1 MSFASNMFN
10 NAFFLTF
17 VKKGFVVLNGIISLM
32 LVARYFGPAMRGE
45 YMFIVNVVIVGTTI
59 LNLGISLIYPHFRK
73 QDKRAK
79 NLFVSYSFLQF
90 FLYLII
96 SILIMIITKNVVLS
110 ITAMLISVNVLN
122 LQVTQINLVENLKQ
136 QAMIII
142 VSSLVNTALITLAF
156 FLTSENLYLIL
167 IIFGLKSYVSMVFS
181 LVSLWDKDFKF
192 TIVPVKYKKM
202 TALAFLPLLT
212 SFLIAINYQADII
225 ILKMMSVDF
234 YHIGLYSTGVALA
247 EYSWMIPDIFKE
259 VMFHHNARKDDV
271 KRMTF
276 SIRLGFTAVV
286 LVAIMVIMFGKP
298 ILGFLFGAD
307 FVAAYPIVVLMFLA
321 VPFMV
326 YTKIIGTLF
335 SANGGWRFYFTT
347 LLISVLLNIGL
358 NVALIPS
365 FHIYGSA
372 FASVISYAFCGMTM
386 LFWFK
391 RKYKVPFRDV
401 LFVKWEDVRKLMPF
415 LFRKKVSSVASL
427 IIIGD
432 GGHSK
437 MVQNIVRESGTYQL
451 TEVWDDKYREPVTRE
466 GTVYTSLDEKLQG
479 LTQMDA
485 DIAFFVAI
493 GDNDIRKKIARTLA
507 LAGKKFAVIVH
518 PTAFIEATVEIG
530 EGSLVMAG
538 SIVQAN
544 TVLGKHVIVN
554 SGATVEHD
562 ISVGNFVHFAPGS
575 VVTGGCTVE
584 DSVLIGAGSVVVPNI
599 SIGANVVVGAGSTLT
614 RNIEANTLEY
624 SRKKTE

>member
-1 MSFASNMFN
+1 MSFAARIFN

-17 VKKGFVVLNGIISLM
+17 VKKGFVVLNGIVSLM

-45 YMFIVNVVIVGTTI
+45 YMFIINVVIVGTTI

-96 SILIMIITKNVVLS
+96 SLLILITTKNIVLGIS
-110 ITAMLISVNVLN
+110 ALLISVNVLN

-136 QAMIII
+136 QSMIII
-142 VSSLVNTALITLAF
+142 ASSLINTILITLAF
-156 FLTSENLYLIL
+156 FLTSENLFLIL

-181 LVSLWDKDFKF
+181 LVSLCGSDFKF

-259 VMFHHNARKDDV
+259 VMFHHNARRDDV

-286 LVAIMVIMFGKP
+286 LVAVLVIALGKP
-298 ILGFLFGAD
+298 ILGLLFGAD
-307 FVAAYPIVVLMFLA
+307 FVAAYPIVVWMFLA

-335 SANGGWRFYFTT
+335 SANGGWRFYFIT

-372 FASVISYAFCGMTM
+372 FASVISYAFCGLTM
-386 LFWFK
+386 LVWFK

-401 LFVKWEDVRKLMPF
+401 LFVKWEDMQKVAPF
-415 LFRKKVSSVASL
+415 LSRKKASVESL

-451 TEVWDDKYREPVTRE
+451 TEVWDDKYREPVARD
-466 GTVYTSLDEKLQG
+466 GVVYTSLDGQLQG

-485 DIAFFVAI
+485 DATFFVAI

-507 LAGKKFAVIVH
+507 LAGKKFAVIIH
-518 PTAFIEATVEIG
+518 PTAFVEATVEIG

-538 SIVQAN
+538 SIIQAN

-575 VVTGGCTVE
+575 VVTGGCTVA
-584 DSVLIGAGSVVVPNI
+584 DNVLVGAGSVVVSNI

-614 RNIEANTLEY
+614 RNIESNTVEY

>member
-1 MSFASNMFN
+1 MSFATRIFN

-17 VKKGFVVLNGIISLM
+17 VKKGFVVLNGIVSLM

-45 YMFIVNVVIVGTTI
+45 YMFIINVVIVGTTI

-96 SILIMIITKNVVLS
+96 SLLILIITKNIVLGIS
-110 ITAMLISVNVLN
+110 ALLISVNVLN

-136 QAMIII
+136 QSMIII
-142 VSSLVNTALITLAF
+142 ASSLINTILITLAF
-156 FLTSENLYLIL
+156 FLTSENLFLIL

-181 LVSLWDKDFKF
+181 LVSLCGSDFKF

-202 TALAFLPLLT
+202 TVLAFLPLLT

-271 KRMTF
+271 QRMTF

-286 LVAIMVIMFGKP
+286 LVAVLVIALGKP
-298 ILGFLFGAD
+298 ILGLLFGAD
-307 FVAAYPIVVLMFLA
+307 FVAAYPIVVWMFLA

-335 SANGGWRFYFTT
+335 SANGGWRFYFIT

-372 FASVISYAFCGMTM
+372 FASVISYAFCGLTM
-386 LFWFK
+386 LIWFK

-401 LFVKWEDVRKLMPF
+401 LFVKWEDVQKVAPF
-415 LFRKKVSSVASL
+415 LSRKKASVESL

-451 TEVWDDKYREPVTRE
+451 TEVWDDKYREPVARD
-466 GTVYTSLDEKLQG
+466 GVVYTSLDGQLQG

-485 DIAFFVAI
+485 DTTFFVAI

-507 LAGKKFAVIVH
+507 LAGKKFAVIIH
-518 PTAFIEATVEIG
+518 PTAFVEATVEIG

-575 VVTGGCTVE
+575 VVTGGCTVA
-584 DSVLIGAGSVVVPNI
+584 DNVLVGAGSVVVPNI
-599 SIGANVVVGAGSTLT
+599 SIGANAVVGAGSTLT
-614 RNIEANTLEY
+614 RNIESNTVEY

>member
-1 MSFASNMFN
+1 MSFAARIFN

-17 VKKGFVVLNGIISLM
+17 VKKGFVVLNGIVSLM

-45 YMFIVNVVIVGTTI
+45 YMFIINVVIVGTTI

-96 SILIMIITKNVVLS
+96 SLLILIITKNIVLGIS
-110 ITAMLISVNVLN
+110 ALLISVNVLN

-136 QAMIII
+136 QSMIII
-142 VSSLVNTALITLAF
+142 ASSLINTILITLAF
-156 FLTSENLYLIL
+156 FLTSENLFLIL

-181 LVSLWDKDFKF
+181 LVSLCGSDFKF

-286 LVAIMVIMFGKP
+286 LVAVLVIALGKP
-298 ILGFLFGAD
+298 ILGLLFGAD
-307 FVAAYPIVVLMFLA
+307 FVAAYPIVVWMFLA

-335 SANGGWRFYFTT
+335 SANGGWRFYFIT

-372 FASVISYAFCGMTM
+372 FASVISYAFCGLTM
-386 LFWFK
+386 LIWFK

-401 LFVKWEDVRKLMPF
+401 LFVKWEDIQKVAPF
-415 LFRKKVSSVASL
+415 LSRKKASVESL

-451 TEVWDDKYREPVTRE
+451 TEVWDDKYREPVARD
-466 GTVYTSLDEKLQG
+466 GVVYTSLKGQLQG

-485 DIAFFVAI
+485 DATFFVAI

-507 LAGKKFAVIVH
+507 LAGEKFAVIIH
-518 PTAFIEATVEIG
+518 PTAFVEATVEIG

-562 ISVGNFVHFAPGS
+562 ILVGNFVHFAPGS
-575 VVTGGCTVE
+575 VVTGGCTVA
-584 DSVLIGAGSVVVPNI
+584 DNVLVGAGSVVVPNI

-614 RNIEANTLEY
+614 RNIESNTVEY

>member
-1 MSFASNMFN
+1 MSFAARIFN

-17 VKKGFVVLNGIISLM
+17 VKKGFVVLNGIVSLM

-45 YMFIVNVVIVGTTI
+45 YMFIINVVIVGTTI

-96 SILIMIITKNVVLS
+96 SLLILIITKNIVLGIS
-110 ITAMLISVNVLN
+110 ALLISVNVLN

-136 QAMIII
+136 QSMIII
-142 VSSLVNTALITLAF
+142 ASSLINTILITLAF
-156 FLTSENLYLIL
+156 FLTSENLFLIL

-181 LVSLWDKDFKF
+181 LVSLCGSDFKF

-286 LVAIMVIMFGKP
+286 LVAVLVIALGKP
-298 ILGFLFGAD
+298 ILGLLFGAD
-307 FVAAYPIVVLMFLA
+307 FVAAYPIVVWMFLA

-335 SANGGWRFYFTT
+335 SANGGWRFYFIT

-372 FASVISYAFCGMTM
+372 FASVISYAFCGLTM
-386 LFWFK
+386 LIWFK

-401 LFVKWEDVRKLMPF
+401 LFVKWEDIQKVAPF
-415 LFRKKVSSVASL
+415 LSRKKASVESL

-437 MVQNIVRESGTYQL
+437 MVQNIVREGGTYQL
-451 TEVWDDKYREPVTRE
+451 TEVWDDKYREPVARD
-466 GTVYTSLDEKLQG
+466 GVVYSSLDGQLQG

-485 DIAFFVAI
+485 DATFFVAI

-507 LAGKKFAVIVH
+507 LAGKKFAVIIH
-518 PTAFIEATVEIG
+518 PTAFVEATVEIG

-538 SIVQAN
+538 SIIQAN

-575 VVTGGCTVE
+575 VVTGGCTVA
-584 DSVLIGAGSVVVPNI
+584 DNVLVGAGSVVVPNI

-614 RNIEANTLEY
+614 RNIESNTVEY

>member
-1 MSFASNMFN
+1 MSFVARIFN

-17 VKKGFVVLNGIISLM
+17 VKKGFVVLNGIVSLM

-45 YMFIVNVVIVGTTI
+45 YMFIINVVIVGTTI

-96 SILIMIITKNVVLS
+96 SLLILIITKNIVLGIS
-110 ITAMLISVNVLN
+110 ALLISVNVLN

-136 QAMIII
+136 QSMIII
-142 VSSLVNTALITLAF
+142 ASSLINTILITLAF
-156 FLTSENLYLIL
+156 FLTSENLFLIL

-181 LVSLWDKDFKF
+181 LVSLCGSDFKF

-286 LVAIMVIMFGKP
+286 LVAVLVIALGKP
-298 ILGFLFGAD
+298 ILGLLFGAD
-307 FVAAYPIVVLMFLA
+307 FVAAYPIVVWMFLA

-335 SANGGWRFYFTT
+335 SANGGWRFYFIT

-358 NVALIPS
+358 NVALVPS

-372 FASVISYAFCGMTM
+372 FASVISYAFCGLTM
-386 LFWFK
+386 LIWFK

-401 LFVKWEDVRKLMPF
+401 LFVKWEDMQKVAPF
-415 LFRKKVSSVASL
+415 LSRKKASVESL

-451 TEVWDDKYREPVTRE
+451 TEVWDDKYREPVARD
-466 GTVYTSLDEKLQG
+466 GVVYTSLDGQLQG

-485 DIAFFVAI
+485 DTTFFVAI

-507 LAGKKFAVIVH
+507 LAGKKFAVIIH
-518 PTAFIEATVEIG
+518 PTAFVEATVEIG

-575 VVTGGCTVE
+575 VVTGGCTVA
-584 DSVLIGAGSVVVPNI
+584 DNVLVGAGSVVVPNI

-614 RNIEANTLEY
+614 RNIESNTVEY

>member
-1 MSFASNMFN
+1 MSFAARIFN

-17 VKKGFVVLNGIISLM
+17 VKKGFVVLNGIVSLM

-45 YMFIVNVVIVGTTI
+45 YMFIINVVIVGTTI

-96 SILIMIITKNVVLS
+96 SLLILIITKNIVLGIS
-110 ITAMLISVNVLN
+110 ALLISVNVLN

-136 QAMIII
+136 QSMIII
-142 VSSLVNTALITLAF
+142 ASSLINTILITLAF
-156 FLTSENLYLIL
+156 FLTSENLFLIL

-181 LVSLWDKDFKF
+181 LVSLCGSDFKF

-286 LVAIMVIMFGKP
+286 LVAVLVIALGKP
-298 ILGFLFGAD
+298 ILGLLFGAD
-307 FVAAYPIVVLMFLA
+307 FVAAYQIVVWMFLA

-335 SANGGWRFYFTT
+335 SANGGWRFYFIT

-372 FASVISYAFCGMTM
+372 FASVISYAFCGLTM
-386 LFWFK
+386 LIWFK

-401 LFVKWEDVRKLMPF
+401 LFVKWEDMQKVAPF
-415 LFRKKVSSVASL
+415 LSRKKASVESL

-437 MVQNIVRESGTYQL
+437 IVQNIVRESGTYQL
-451 TEVWDDKYREPVTRE
+451 TEVWDDKYREPVARD
-466 GTVYTSLDEKLQG
+466 GVVYTSLDGQLQG

-485 DIAFFVAI
+485 DATFFVAI

-507 LAGKKFAVIVH
+507 LAGKKFAVIIH
-518 PTAFIEATVEIG
+518 PTAFVEATVEIG

-575 VVTGGCTVE
+575 VVTGGCTVA
-584 DSVLIGAGSVVVPNI
+584 DNVLVGAGSVVVPNI

-614 RNIEANTLEY
+614 RNIESNTVEY

>member
-1 MSFASNMFN
+1 MSFAARIFN

-17 VKKGFVVLNGIISLM
+17 VKKGFVVLNGIVSLM

-45 YMFIVNVVIVGTTI
+45 YMFIINVVIVGTTI

-96 SILIMIITKNVVLS
+96 SLLILIITKNIVLGIS
-110 ITAMLISVNVLN
+110 ALLISVNVLN

-136 QAMIII
+136 QSMIII
-142 VSSLVNTALITLAF
+142 ASSLINTILITLAF
-156 FLTSENLYLIL
+156 FLTSENLFLIL

-181 LVSLWDKDFKF
+181 LVSLCGGDFKF

-286 LVAIMVIMFGKP
+286 LVAVLVIALGKP
-298 ILGFLFGAD
+298 ILGLLFGAD

-335 SANGGWRFYFTT
+335 SANGGWRFYFIT

-372 FASVISYAFCGMTM
+372 FASVISYAFCGLTM
-386 LFWFK
+386 LIWFK

-401 LFVKWEDVRKLMPF
+401 LFVKWEDIQKVAPF
-415 LFRKKVSSVASL
+415 LSRKKASVESL

-451 TEVWDDKYREPVTRE
+451 TEVWDDKYREPVARD
-466 GTVYTSLDEKLQG
+466 GVVYTSLDGQLQG
-479 LTQMDA
+479 LTQMNADA
-485 DIAFFVAI
+485 TFFVAI

-507 LAGKKFAVIVH
+507 LAGKKFAVIIH
-518 PTAFIEATVEIG
+518 PTAFVEATVEIG

-538 SIVQAN
+538 SIIQAN

-575 VVTGGCTVE
+575 VVTGGCTVA
-584 DSVLIGAGSVVVPNI
+584 DNVLVGAGSVVVPNI

-614 RNIEANTLEY
+614 RNIESNTVEY

>member
-1 MSFASNMFN
+1 MSFATRIFN

-17 VKKGFVVLNGIISLM
+17 VKKGFVVLNGIVSLM

-45 YMFIVNVVIVGTTI
+45 YMFIINVVIVGTTI

-96 SILIMIITKNVVLS
+96 SLLILIITKNIVLGIS
-110 ITAMLISVNVLN
+110 ALLISVNVLN

-136 QAMIII
+136 QSMIII
-142 VSSLVNTALITLAF
+142 ASSLINTILITLAF
-156 FLTSENLYLIL
+156 FLTSENLLLIL

-181 LVSLWDKDFKF
+181 LVSLCGSDFKF

-286 LVAIMVIMFGKP
+286 LVAVLVIALGKP
-298 ILGFLFGAD
+298 ILGLLFGAD
-307 FVAAYPIVVLMFLA
+307 FVAAYPIVVWMFLA

-335 SANGGWRFYFTT
+335 SANGGWRFYFIT

-358 NVALIPS
+358 NVALIPW

-372 FASVISYAFCGMTM
+372 FASVISYAFCGLTM
-386 LFWFK
+386 LIWFK

-401 LFVKWEDVRKLMPF
+401 LFVKWEDVRKVAPF
-415 LFRKKVSSVASL
+415 LSRKKASVKSL

-451 TEVWDDKYREPVTRE
+451 TEVWDDKYREPVARD
-466 GTVYTSLDEKLQG
+466 GVVYTSLDGQLQG

-485 DIAFFVAI
+485 DATFFVAI

-507 LAGKKFAVIVH
+507 LAGKKFAVIIH
-518 PTAFIEATVEIG
+518 PTAFVEATVEIG

-575 VVTGGCTVE
+575 VVTGGCTIA
-584 DSVLIGAGSVVVPNI
+584 DNVLVGAGSVVVPNI
-599 SIGANVVVGAGSTLT
+599 SIGANAVVGAGSTLT
-614 RNIEANTLEY
+614 RNIESNTVEY

>member
-1 MSFASNMFN
+1 MSFAARIFN

-17 VKKGFVVLNGIISLM
+17 VKKGFVVLNGIVSLM

-45 YMFIVNVVIVGTTI
+45 YMFIINVVIVGTTI

-96 SILIMIITKNVVLS
+96 SLLILIITKNIILGIS
-110 ITAMLISVNVLN
+110 ALLISVNVLN

-136 QAMIII
+136 QSMIII
-142 VSSLVNTALITLAF
+142 ASSLINTTLITLAF
-156 FLTSENLYLIL
+156 FLTSENLFLIL

-181 LVSLWDKDFKF
+181 LVSLCGSDFKF

-259 VMFHHNARKDDV
+259 VMFHHNARRDDV

-286 LVAIMVIMFGKP
+286 LVAVLVIALGKP
-298 ILGFLFGAD
+298 ILGILFGAD
-307 FVAAYPIVVLMFLA
+307 FVAAYPIVVWMFLA

-335 SANGGWRFYFTT
+335 SANGGWRFYFIT

-372 FASVISYAFCGMTM
+372 FASVISYAFCGLTM
-386 LFWFK
+386 LIWFK

-401 LFVKWEDVRKLMPF
+401 LFVKWEDVRKVAPF
-415 LFRKKVSSVASL
+415 LSRKKASMESL

-451 TEVWDDKYREPVTRE
+451 TEVWDDKYREPVARD
-466 GTVYTSLDEKLQG
+466 GVVYTSLDGQLQG

-485 DIAFFVAI
+485 DATFFVAI

-507 LAGKKFAVIVH
+507 LAGKKFAVIIH
-518 PTAFIEATVEIG
+518 PTAFVEATVEIG

-538 SIVQAN
+538 SIIQAN

-575 VVTGGCTVE
+575 VVTGGCTVA
-584 DSVLIGAGSVVVPNI
+584 DNVLVGAGSVVVPNI

-614 RNIEANTLEY
+614 RNIESNTVEY

>member
-1 MSFASNMFN
+1 MSFAARIFN

-17 VKKGFVVLNGIISLM
+17 VKKGFVVLNGIVSLM

-45 YMFIVNVVIVGTTI
+45 YMFIINVVIVGTTI

-96 SILIMIITKNVVLS
+96 SLLILIITKNIVLGIS
-110 ITAMLISVNVLN
+110 ALLISVNVLN

-136 QAMIII
+136 QSMIII
-142 VSSLVNTALITLAF
+142 ASSLINTILITLAF
-156 FLTSENLYLIL
+156 FLTSENLFLIL
-167 IIFGLKSYVSMVFS
+167 IIFGLKSYVSMFFS
-181 LVSLWDKDFKF
+181 LVSLCGSDFKF

-259 VMFHHNARKDDV
+259 VMFHHNARRDDV

-286 LVAIMVIMFGKP
+286 LVAVLVIALGKP
-298 ILGFLFGAD
+298 ILGLLFGAD
-307 FVAAYPIVVLMFLA
+307 FVAAYPIVVWMFLA

-335 SANGGWRFYFTT
+335 SANGGWRFYFIT

-372 FASVISYAFCGMTM
+372 FASVISYAFCGLTM
-386 LFWFK
+386 LIWFK

-401 LFVKWEDVRKLMPF
+401 LFVKWEDMQKVAPF
-415 LFRKKVSSVASL
+415 LSRKKASVESL

-451 TEVWDDKYREPVTRE
+451 TEVWDDKYREPVARD
-466 GTVYTSLDEKLQG
+466 GVVYTSLDGQLQG
-479 LTQMDA
+479 LTQMNTDA
-485 DIAFFVAI
+485 TFFVAI

-507 LAGKKFAVIVH
+507 LAGKKFAVIIH
-518 PTAFIEATVEIG
+518 PTAFVEATVEIG

-575 VVTGGCTVE
+575 VVTGGCTIA
-584 DSVLIGAGSVVVPNI
+584 DNVLVGAGSVVVPNI

-614 RNIEANTLEY
+614 RNIESNTVEY

>member
-1 MSFASNMFN
+1 MSFAARIFN

-17 VKKGFVVLNGIISLM
+17 VKKGFVVLNGIVSLM

-45 YMFIVNVVIVGTTI
+45 YMFIINVVIVGTTI

-96 SILIMIITKNVVLS
+96 SLLILIITKNIVLGIS
-110 ITAMLISVNVLN
+110 ALLISVNVLN

-136 QAMIII
+136 QSMIII
-142 VSSLVNTALITLAF
+142 ASSLINTTLITLAF
-156 FLTSENLYLIL
+156 FLTSENLFLIL

-181 LVSLWDKDFKF
+181 LVSLCGSDFKF

-286 LVAIMVIMFGKP
+286 LVAVLVIALGKP
-298 ILGFLFGAD
+298 ILGLLFGAD
-307 FVAAYPIVVLMFLA
+307 FVAAYPIVVWMFLA

-335 SANGGWRFYFTT
+335 SANGGWRFYFIT

-372 FASVISYAFCGMTM
+372 FASVISYAFCGLTM
-386 LFWFK
+386 LVWFK

-401 LFVKWEDVRKLMPF
+401 LFVKWEDMQKVAPF
-415 LFRKKVSSVASL
+415 LSRKKASVESL

-451 TEVWDDKYREPVTRE
+451 TEVWDDKYREPVARD
-466 GTVYTSLDEKLQG
+466 GVVYSSLDGQLQG

-485 DIAFFVAI
+485 DATFFVAI
-493 GDNDIRKKIARTLA
+493 GDNDIRKKIAITLA
-507 LAGKKFAVIVH
+507 LAGKKFAVIIH
-518 PTAFIEATVEIG
+518 PTAFVEATVEIG

-562 ISVGNFVHFAPGS
+562 ILVGNFVHFAPGS
-575 VVTGGCTVE
+575 VVTGGCTVA
-584 DSVLIGAGSVVVPNI
+584 DNVLVGAGSVVVPNI
-599 SIGANVVVGAGSTLT
+599 RIGANVVVGAGSTLT
-614 RNIEANTLEY
+614 RNIESNTVEY

>member
-1 MSFASNMFN
+1 MSFAARIFN

-17 VKKGFVVLNGIISLM
+17 VKKGFVVLNGIVSLM

-45 YMFIVNVVIVGTTI
+45 YMFIINVVIVGTTI

-96 SILIMIITKNVVLS
+96 SLLILIITKNIVLGIS
-110 ITAMLISVNVLN
+110 ALLISVNVLN

-136 QAMIII
+136 QSMIII
-142 VSSLVNTALITLAF
+142 ASSLINTILITLAF
-156 FLTSENLYLIL
+156 FLTSENLFLIL
-167 IIFGLKSYVSMVFS
+167 IIFGLKSYVSMFFS
-181 LVSLWDKDFKF
+181 LVSLCGSDFKF

-259 VMFHHNARKDDV
+259 VMFHHNARRDDV

-286 LVAIMVIMFGKP
+286 LVAVLVTALGKP
-298 ILGFLFGAD
+298 ILGLLFGAD
-307 FVAAYPIVVLMFLA
+307 FVAAYPIVVWMFLA

-335 SANGGWRFYFTT
+335 SANGGWRFYFIT

-372 FASVISYAFCGMTM
+372 FASVISYAFCGLTM
-386 LFWFK
+386 LVWFK

-401 LFVKWEDVRKLMPF
+401 LFVKWEDMQKVAPF
-415 LFRKKVSSVASL
+415 LSRKKASVESL

-437 MVQNIVRESGTYQL
+437 MVQNIVREGGKYQL
-451 TEVWDDKYREPVTRE
+451 TEVWDDKYREPVARD
-466 GTVYTSLDEKLQG
+466 GVVYTSLDGQLQG

-485 DIAFFVAI
+485 DATFFVAI
-493 GDNDIRKKIARTLA
+493 GDNDIRKKIARTLV
-507 LAGKKFAVIVH
+507 LAGKKFAVIIH
-518 PTAFIEATVEIG
+518 PTAFVEATVEIG

-538 SIVQAN
+538 SIIQAN

-575 VVTGGCTVE
+575 VVTGGCTVA
-584 DSVLIGAGSVVVPNI
+584 DNVLVGAGSVVVPNI

-614 RNIEANTLEY
+614 RNIESNTVVY

>member
-1 MSFASNMFN
+1 MSFATQMFN

-96 SILIMIITKNVVLS
+96 SLLIMVITKNVILGIS
-110 ITAMLISVNVLN
+110 ALLISVNVLN

-136 QAMIII
+136 QSMIII
-142 VSSLVNTALITLAF
+142 ISSLINTSLITLAF

-167 IIFGLKSYVSMVFS
+167 IIFGLKSYVSMFFS

-202 TALAFLPLLT
+202 TMLAFLPLLT

-225 ILKMMSVDF
+225 ILKVMSVDF

-286 LVAIMVIMFGKP
+286 LVAVLVIAFGKP
-298 ILGFLFGAD
+298 ILGLLFGPD
-307 FVAAYPIVVLMFLA
+307 FVAAYPIVVFMFLA

-335 SANGGWRFYFTT
+335 SANGGWRFYFIT

-358 NVALIPS
+358 NVALIPF

-386 LFWFK
+386 VLWFK
-391 RKYKVPFRDV
+391 RKYRVPFRDV
-401 LFVKWEDVRKLMPF
+401 LFVRWADLQKVAPF
-415 LFRKKVSSVASL
+415 LFRKKSSVESL
-427 IIIGD
+427 VIIGD

-437 MVQNIVRESGTYQL
+437 IVQNIVRESGTYQL
-451 TEVWDDKYREPVTRE
+451 TEVWDDKYHEPMMRE
-466 GTVYTSLDEKLQG
+466 GIVYTSLDESLHG
-479 LTQMDA
+479 LTQMNNDVV
-485 DIAFFVAI
+485 FFVAI
-493 GDNDIRKKIARTLA
+493 GDNEIRKKIARTLA
-507 LAGKKFAVIVH
+507 LAGKRFAVIIH
-518 PTAFIEATVEIG
+518 PTAFVEATVRID

-538 SIVQAN
+538 AIVQAH
-544 TVLGKHVIVN
+544 TTLGKHVIVN

-575 VVTGGCTVE
+575 VVTGGCTVA
-584 DSVLIGAGSVVVPNI
+584 DSVLIGAGSVVVPNL
-599 SIGANVVVGAGSTLT
+599 SIGENVVVGAGSTLT
-614 RNIEANTLEY
+614 RNIESTLEY

>member
-1 MSFASNMFN
+1 MSFATRIFN

-17 VKKGFVVLNGIISLM
+17 VKKGFVVLNGIVSLM

-45 YMFIVNVVIVGTTI
+45 YMFIINVVIVGTTI

-96 SILIMIITKNVVLS
+96 SLLILIITKNIVLGIS
-110 ITAMLISVNVLN
+110 ALLISVNVLN

-136 QAMIII
+136 QSMIII
-142 VSSLVNTALITLAF
+142 ASSLINTTLITLAF
-156 FLTSENLYLIL
+156 FLTSENLFLIL

-181 LVSLWDKDFKF
+181 LVSLCGSDFKF

-259 VMFHHNARKDDV
+259 VMFHHNARRDDV

-286 LVAIMVIMFGKP
+286 LVAVLVIALGKP
-298 ILGFLFGAD
+298 ILGLLFGAD
-307 FVAAYPIVVLMFLA
+307 FVAAYPIVVWMFLA

-335 SANGGWRFYFTT
+335 SANGGWRFYFIT

-372 FASVISYAFCGMTM
+372 FASVISYAFCGLTM
-386 LFWFK
+386 LVWFK

-401 LFVKWEDVRKLMPF
+401 LFVKWEDMQKVAPF
-415 LFRKKVSSVASL
+415 LSRKKASVESL

-451 TEVWDDKYREPVTRE
+451 TEVWDDKYREPVARD
-466 GTVYTSLDEKLQG
+466 GVVYTSLDGQLQG

-485 DIAFFVAI
+485 DTTFFVAI

-507 LAGKKFAVIVH
+507 LAGKKFAVIIH
-518 PTAFIEATVEIG
+518 PTAFVEATVEIG

-575 VVTGGCTVE
+575 VVTGGCTVA
-584 DSVLIGAGSVVVPNI
+584 DNVLVGAGSVVVPNI

-614 RNIEANTLEY
+614 RNIESNTVEY

>member
-1 MSFASNMFN
+1 MSFAARIFN

-17 VKKGFVVLNGIISLM
+17 VKKGFVVLNGIVSLM

-45 YMFIVNVVIVGTTI
+45 YMFIINVVIVGTTI

-96 SILIMIITKNVVLS
+96 SLLILIITKNIILGIS
-110 ITAMLISVNVLN
+110 ALLISVNVLN

-136 QAMIII
+136 QSMIII
-142 VSSLVNTALITLAF
+142 ASSLINTILITLAF
-156 FLTSENLYLIL
+156 FLTSENLFLIL

-181 LVSLWDKDFKF
+181 LVSLCGSDFKF

-286 LVAIMVIMFGKP
+286 LVAVLVIALGKP
-298 ILGFLFGAD
+298 ILGLLFGAD
-307 FVAAYPIVVLMFLA
+307 FVAAYPIVVWMFLA

-335 SANGGWRFYFTT
+335 SANGGWRFYFIT
-347 LLISVLLNIGL
+347 LLISVMLNIGL

-372 FASVISYAFCGMTM
+372 FASVISYAFCGLTM
-386 LFWFK
+386 LIWFK

-401 LFVKWEDVRKLMPF
+401 LFVKWEDMQKVAPF
-415 LFRKKVSSVASL
+415 LSRKKASVESL

-451 TEVWDDKYREPVTRE
+451 TEVWDDKYREPVARD
-466 GTVYTSLDEKLQG
+466 GVVYTSLDGQLQG

-485 DIAFFVAI
+485 DATFFVAI

-507 LAGKKFAVIVH
+507 LAGKKFAVIIH
-518 PTAFIEATVEIG
+518 PTAFVEATVEIG

-575 VVTGGCTVE
+575 VVTGGCTVA
-584 DSVLIGAGSVVVPNI
+584 DNVLVGAGSVVVPNI

-614 RNIEANTLEY
+614 RNIESNTVEY

>member
-1 MSFASNMFN
+1 MSFAARIFN

-17 VKKGFVVLNGIISLM
+17 VKKGFVVLNGIVSLM

-45 YMFIVNVVIVGTTI
+45 YMFIINVVIVGTTI

-96 SILIMIITKNVVLS
+96 SLLILIITKNIVLGIS
-110 ITAMLISVNVLN
+110 ALLISVNVLN

-136 QAMIII
+136 QSMIII
-142 VSSLVNTALITLAF
+142 ASSLINTILITLAF
-156 FLTSENLYLIL
+156 FLTSENLFLIL

-181 LVSLWDKDFKF
+181 LVSLCGSDFKF

-286 LVAIMVIMFGKP
+286 LVAVLVIALGKP
-298 ILGFLFGAD
+298 ILGLLFGAD
-307 FVAAYPIVVLMFLA
+307 FVAAYPIVVWMFLA

-335 SANGGWRFYFTT
+335 SANGGWRFYFIT

-372 FASVISYAFCGMTM
+372 FASVISYAFCGLTM
-386 LFWFK
+386 LVWFK

-401 LFVKWEDVRKLMPF
+401 LFVKWEDMQKVAPF
-415 LFRKKVSSVASL
+415 LSRKKASVESL

-451 TEVWDDKYREPVTRE
+451 TEVWDDKYREPVARD
-466 GTVYTSLDEKLQG
+466 GVVYSSLDGQLQG

-485 DIAFFVAI
+485 DATFFVAI

-507 LAGKKFAVIVH
+507 LAGKKFAVIIH
-518 PTAFIEATVEIG
+518 PTAFVEATVEIG

-575 VVTGGCTVE
+575 VVTGGCTVA
-584 DSVLIGAGSVVVPNI
+584 DNVLVGAGSVVVPNI

-614 RNIEANTLEY
+614 RNIESNTVEY

>member
-1 MSFASNMFN
+1 MSFAARIFN

-17 VKKGFVVLNGIISLM
+17 VKKGFVVLNGIVSLM

-45 YMFIVNVVIVGTTI
+45 YMFIINVVIVGTTI

-96 SILIMIITKNVVLS
+96 SLLILIITKNIVLGIS
-110 ITAMLISVNVLN
+110 ALLISVNVLN

-136 QAMIII
+136 QSMIII
-142 VSSLVNTALITLAF
+142 ASSLINTILITLAF
-156 FLTSENLYLIL
+156 FLTSENLFLIL

-181 LVSLWDKDFKF
+181 LVSLCGSDFKF

-286 LVAIMVIMFGKP
+286 LVAVLVIALGKP
-298 ILGFLFGAD
+298 ILGLLFGAD
-307 FVAAYPIVVLMFLA
+307 FVAAYPIVVWMFLA

-335 SANGGWRFYFTT
+335 SANGGWRFYFIT

-372 FASVISYAFCGMTM
+372 FASVISYAFCGLTM
-386 LFWFK
+386 LIWFK

-401 LFVKWEDVRKLMPF
+401 LFVKWEDVQKVAPF
-415 LFRKKVSSVASL
+415 LSRKKASVESL

-451 TEVWDDKYREPVTRE
+451 TEVWDDKYREPVARD
-466 GTVYTSLDEKLQG
+466 GVVYTSLDGQLQG

-485 DIAFFVAI
+485 DATFFVAI

-507 LAGKKFAVIVH
+507 LAGKKFAVIIH
-518 PTAFIEATVEIG
+518 PTAFVEATVEIG

-575 VVTGGCTVE
+575 VVTGGCTVA
-584 DSVLIGAGSVVVPNI
+584 DNVLVGAGSVVVSNI

-614 RNIEANTLEY
+614 RNIESNTVEY

>member
-1 MSFASNMFN
+1 MSFVARIFN

-17 VKKGFVVLNGIISLM
+17 VKKGFVVLNGIVSLM

-45 YMFIVNVVIVGTTI
+45 YMFIINVVIVGTTI

-73 QDKRAK
+73 QNKRAK

-90 FLYLII
+90 FLYFII
-96 SILIMIITKNVVLS
+96 SLLILIITKNIVLGIS
-110 ITAMLISVNVLN
+110 ALLISVNVLN

-136 QAMIII
+136 QSMIII
-142 VSSLVNTALITLAF
+142 ASSLINTILITLAF
-156 FLTSENLYLIL
+156 FLTSENLFLIL

-181 LVSLWDKDFKF
+181 LVSLCGSDFKF

-286 LVAIMVIMFGKP
+286 LMAVLVIALGKP
-298 ILGFLFGAD
+298 ILGLLFGAD
-307 FVAAYPIVVLMFLA
+307 FVAAYPIVVWMFLA

-335 SANGGWRFYFTT
+335 SANGGWRFYFIT

-372 FASVISYAFCGMTM
+372 FASVISYAFCGLTM
-386 LFWFK
+386 LIWFK

-401 LFVKWEDVRKLMPF
+401 LFVKWEDVQKVAPF
-415 LFRKKVSSVASL
+415 LSRKKASMESL

-437 MVQNIVRESGTYQL
+437 IVQNIVRESGTYQL
-451 TEVWDDKYREPVTRE
+451 TEVWDDKYREPVARD
-466 GTVYTSLDEKLQG
+466 GVVYTSLDGQLQG

-485 DIAFFVAI
+485 DATFFVAI

-507 LAGKKFAVIVH
+507 LAGKKFAVIIH
-518 PTAFIEATVEIG
+518 PTAFVEATVEIG

-575 VVTGGCTVE
+575 VVTGGCTIA
-584 DSVLIGAGSVVVPNI
+584 DNVLVGAGSVVVPNI
-599 SIGANVVVGAGSTLT
+599 SIGANAVVGAGSTLT
-614 RNIEANTLEY
+614 RNIESNTVEY

>member
-1 MSFASNMFN
+1 MSFAARIFN

-17 VKKGFVVLNGIISLM
+17 VKKGFVVLNGIVSLM

-45 YMFIVNVVIVGTTI
+45 YIFIINVVIVGTTI

-96 SILIMIITKNVVLS
+96 SLLILIITKNIVLGIS
-110 ITAMLISVNVLN
+110 ALLISVNVLN

-136 QAMIII
+136 QSMIII
-142 VSSLVNTALITLAF
+142 ASSLINTILITLAF
-156 FLTSENLYLIL
+156 FLTSENLFLIL

-181 LVSLWDKDFKF
+181 LVSLCGSDFKF

-286 LVAIMVIMFGKP
+286 LVAVLVIALGKP
-298 ILGFLFGAD
+298 ILGLLFGAD
-307 FVAAYPIVVLMFLA
+307 FVAAYPIVVWMFLA

-335 SANGGWRFYFTT
+335 SANGGWRFYFIT

-372 FASVISYAFCGMTM
+372 FASVISYAFCGLTM
-386 LFWFK
+386 LVWFK

-401 LFVKWEDVRKLMPF
+401 LFVKWEDMQKVAPF
-415 LFRKKVSSVASL
+415 LSRKKASVESL

-451 TEVWDDKYREPVTRE
+451 TEVWDDKYSEPVARD
-466 GTVYTSLDEKLQG
+466 GVVYSSLDGQLQG

-485 DIAFFVAI
+485 DATFFVAI

-507 LAGKKFAVIVH
+507 LAGKKFAVIIH
-518 PTAFIEATVEIG
+518 PTAFVEATVEIG

-538 SIVQAN
+538 SIIQAN

-575 VVTGGCTVE
+575 VVTGGCTVA
-584 DSVLIGAGSVVVPNI
+584 DNVLVGAGSVVVPNI

-614 RNIEANTLEY
+614 RNIESNTVEY

>member
-1 MSFASNMFN
+1 MSFAARIFN

-17 VKKGFVVLNGIISLM
+17 VKKGFVVLNGIVSLM

-45 YMFIVNVVIVGTTI
+45 YMFIINVVIVGTTI

-96 SILIMIITKNVVLS
+96 SLLILIITKNIVLGIS
-110 ITAMLISVNVLN
+110 ALLISVNVLN

-136 QAMIII
+136 QSMIII
-142 VSSLVNTALITLAF
+142 ASSLINTILITLAF
-156 FLTSENLYLIL
+156 FLTSENLFLIL

-181 LVSLWDKDFKF
+181 LVSLCGSDFKF

-286 LVAIMVIMFGKP
+286 LVAVLVIALGKP
-298 ILGFLFGAD
+298 ILGLLFGAD
-307 FVAAYPIVVLMFLA
+307 FVAAYQIVVWMFLA

-335 SANGGWRFYFTT
+335 SANGGWRFYFIT

-372 FASVISYAFCGMTM
+372 FASVISYAFCGLTM
-386 LFWFK
+386 LIWFK

-401 LFVKWEDVRKLMPF
+401 LFVKWEDVRKVAPF
-415 LFRKKVSSVASL
+415 LSRKKASMESL

-451 TEVWDDKYREPVTRE
+451 TEVWDDKYREPVARD
-466 GTVYTSLDEKLQG
+466 GVVYTSLDGQLQG

-485 DIAFFVAI
+485 DATFFVAI

-507 LAGKKFAVIVH
+507 LAGKKFAVIIH
-518 PTAFIEATVEIG
+518 PTAFVEATVEIG

-538 SIVQAN
+538 SIIQAN

-575 VVTGGCTVE
+575 VVTGGCTVA
-584 DSVLIGAGSVVVPNI
+584 DNVLVGAGSVVVPNI

-614 RNIEANTLEY
+614 RNIESNTVEY

>member
-1 MSFASNMFN
+1 MSFAARIFN

-17 VKKGFVVLNGIISLM
+17 VKKGFVVLNGIVSLM

-45 YMFIVNVVIVGTTI
+45 YMFIINVVIVGTTI

-96 SILIMIITKNVVLS
+96 SLLILIITKNIILGIS
-110 ITAMLISVNVLN
+110 ALLISVNVLN

-136 QAMIII
+136 QSMIII
-142 VSSLVNTALITLAF
+142 ASSLINTTLITLAF
-156 FLTSENLYLIL
+156 FLTSENLFLIL

-181 LVSLWDKDFKF
+181 LVSLCGSDFKF

-286 LVAIMVIMFGKP
+286 LVAVLVIALGKP
-298 ILGFLFGAD
+298 ILGLLFGAD
-307 FVAAYPIVVLMFLA
+307 FVAAYQIVVWMFLA

-335 SANGGWRFYFTT
+335 SANGGWRFYFIT

-372 FASVISYAFCGMTM
+372 FASVISYAFCGLTM
-386 LFWFK
+386 LIWFK

-401 LFVKWEDVRKLMPF
+401 LFVKWEDVRKVAPF
-415 LFRKKVSSVASL
+415 LSRKKASMESL

-451 TEVWDDKYREPVTRE
+451 TEVWDDKYREPVARD
-466 GTVYTSLDEKLQG
+466 GVVYTSLDGQLQG

-485 DIAFFVAI
+485 DATFFVAI

-507 LAGKKFAVIVH
+507 LAGKKFAVIIH
-518 PTAFIEATVEIG
+518 PTAFVEATVEIG

-538 SIVQAN
+538 SIIQAN

-575 VVTGGCTVE
+575 VVTGGCTVA
-584 DSVLIGAGSVVVPNI
+584 DNVLVGAGSVVVPNI

-614 RNIEANTLEY
+614 RNIESNTVEY

>member
-1 MSFASNMFN
+1 MSFAARIFN

-17 VKKGFVVLNGIISLM
+17 VKKGFVVLNGIVSLM

-45 YMFIVNVVIVGTTI
+45 YMFIINVVIVGTTI

-96 SILIMIITKNVVLS
+96 SLLILIITKNIVLGIS
-110 ITAMLISVNVLN
+110 ALLISVNVLN

-136 QAMIII
+136 QSMIII
-142 VSSLVNTALITLAF
+142 ASSLINTILITLAF
-156 FLTSENLYLIL
+156 FLTSENLFLIL

-181 LVSLWDKDFKF
+181 LVSLCGSDFKF

-286 LVAIMVIMFGKP
+286 LVAVLVIALGKP
-298 ILGFLFGAD
+298 ILGLLFGAD
-307 FVAAYPIVVLMFLA
+307 FVAAYPIVVWMFLA

-335 SANGGWRFYFTT
+335 SANGGWRFYFIT

-372 FASVISYAFCGMTM
+372 FASVISYAFCGLTM
-386 LFWFK
+386 LIWFK

-401 LFVKWEDVRKLMPF
+401 LFVKWEDVQKVAPF
-415 LFRKKVSSVASL
+415 LSRKKASMESL

-437 MVQNIVRESGTYQL
+437 IVQNIVRESGTYQL
-451 TEVWDDKYREPVTRE
+451 TEVWDDKYREPVARD
-466 GTVYTSLDEKLQG
+466 GVVYTSLDGQLQG

-485 DIAFFVAI
+485 DATFFVAI

-507 LAGKKFAVIVH
+507 LAGKKFAVIIH
-518 PTAFIEATVEIG
+518 PTAFVEATVEIG

-538 SIVQAN
+538 SIIQAN

-575 VVTGGCTVE
+575 VVTGGCTVA
-584 DSVLIGAGSVVVPNI
+584 DNVLVGAGSVVVPNI
-599 SIGANVVVGAGSTLT
+599 SIGANAVVGAGSTLT
-614 RNIEANTLEY
+614 RNIESNTVEY

>member
-1 MSFASNMFN
+1 MSFAARIFN

-17 VKKGFVVLNGIISLM
+17 VKKGFVVLNGIVSLM

-45 YMFIVNVVIVGTTI
+45 YMFIINVVIVGTTI

-96 SILIMIITKNVVLS
+96 SLLILIITKNIVLGIS
-110 ITAMLISVNVLN
+110 ALLISVNVLN

-136 QAMIII
+136 QSMIII
-142 VSSLVNTALITLAF
+142 ASSLINTILITLAF
-156 FLTSENLYLIL
+156 FLTSENLFLIL

-181 LVSLWDKDFKF
+181 LVSLCGSDFKF

-286 LVAIMVIMFGKP
+286 LMAVLVIALGKP
-298 ILGFLFGAD
+298 ILGLLFGAD
-307 FVAAYPIVVLMFLA
+307 FVAAYPIVVWMFLA

-335 SANGGWRFYFTT
+335 SANGGWRFYFIT

-372 FASVISYAFCGMTM
+372 FASVISYAFCGLTM
-386 LFWFK
+386 LIWFK

-401 LFVKWEDVRKLMPF
+401 LFVKWEDVQKVAPF
-415 LFRKKVSSVASL
+415 LSRKKASVESL

-451 TEVWDDKYREPVTRE
+451 TEVWDDKYREPVARD
-466 GTVYTSLDEKLQG
+466 GVVYTSLDGQLQG

-485 DIAFFVAI
+485 DATFFVAI

-507 LAGKKFAVIVH
+507 LAGKKFAVIIH
-518 PTAFIEATVEIG
+518 PTAFVEATVEIG

-575 VVTGGCTVE
+575 VVTGGCTIA
-584 DSVLIGAGSVVVPNI
+584 DNVLVGAGSVVVPNI
-599 SIGANVVVGAGSTLT
+599 SIGANAVVGAGSTLT
-614 RNIEANTLEY
+614 RNIESNTVEY

>member
-1 MSFASNMFN
+1 MSFAVRIFN

-17 VKKGFVVLNGIISLM
+17 VKKGFVVLNGIVSLM

-45 YMFIVNVVIVGTTI
+45 YMFIINVVIVGTTI

-96 SILIMIITKNVVLS
+96 SLLILIITKNIVLGIS
-110 ITAMLISVNVLN
+110 ALLISVNVLN

-136 QAMIII
+136 QSMIII
-142 VSSLVNTALITLAF
+142 ASSLINTILITLAF
-156 FLTSENLYLIL
+156 FLTSENLFLIL

-181 LVSLWDKDFKF
+181 LVSLCGSDFKF

-286 LVAIMVIMFGKP
+286 LVAVLVIALGKP
-298 ILGFLFGAD
+298 ILGLLFGAD
-307 FVAAYPIVVLMFLA
+307 FVAAYPIVVWMFLA

-335 SANGGWRFYFTT
+335 SANGGWRFYFIT

-372 FASVISYAFCGMTM
+372 FASVISYAFCGLTM
-386 LFWFK
+386 LIWFK

-401 LFVKWEDVRKLMPF
+401 LFVKWEDVQKVAPF
-415 LFRKKVSSVASL
+415 LSRKKASVESL

-451 TEVWDDKYREPVTRE
+451 TEVWDDKYREPVARD
-466 GTVYTSLDEKLQG
+466 GVVYTSLDGQLQG

-485 DIAFFVAI
+485 DATFFVAI

-507 LAGKKFAVIVH
+507 LAGKKFAVIIH
-518 PTAFIEATVEIG
+518 PTAFVEATVEIG

-538 SIVQAN
+538 SIIQAS

-575 VVTGGCTVE
+575 VVTGGCMVA
-584 DSVLIGAGSVVVPNI
+584 DNVLIGAGSVVVPNI

-614 RNIEANTLEY
+614 RNIESNTVEY

>member
-1 MSFASNMFN
+1 MSFAARIFN

-17 VKKGFVVLNGIISLM
+17 VKKGFVVLNGIVSLM

-45 YMFIVNVVIVGTTI
+45 YMFIINVVIVGTTI

-96 SILIMIITKNVVLS
+96 SLLILIITKNIILGIS
-110 ITAMLISVNVLN
+110 ALLISVNVLN

-136 QAMIII
+136 QSMIII
-142 VSSLVNTALITLAF
+142 ASSLINTILITLAF
-156 FLTSENLYLIL
+156 FLTSENLFLIL

-181 LVSLWDKDFKF
+181 LVSLCGSDFKF

-259 VMFHHNARKDDV
+259 VMFHHNARRDDV

-286 LVAIMVIMFGKP
+286 LVAVLVIALGKP
-298 ILGFLFGAD
+298 ILGLLFGAD
-307 FVAAYPIVVLMFLA
+307 FVAAYPIVVWMFLA

-335 SANGGWRFYFTT
+335 SANGGWRFYFIT

-372 FASVISYAFCGMTM
+372 FASVISYAFCGLTM
-386 LFWFK
+386 LIWFK

-401 LFVKWEDVRKLMPF
+401 LFVKWEDVRKVAPF
-415 LFRKKVSSVASL
+415 LSRKKASVESL

-451 TEVWDDKYREPVTRE
+451 TEVWDDKYREPVARD
-466 GTVYTSLDEKLQG
+466 GVVYTSLDGQLQG

-485 DIAFFVAI
+485 DATFFVAI

-507 LAGKKFAVIVH
+507 LAGKKFAVIIH
-518 PTAFIEATVEIG
+518 PTAFVEATVEIG

-538 SIVQAN
+538 SIIQAN

-575 VVTGGCTVE
+575 VVTGGCTVA
-584 DSVLIGAGSVVVPNI
+584 DNVLVGAGSVVVPNI
-599 SIGANVVVGAGSTLT
+599 SIGANAVVGAGSTLT
-614 RNIEANTLEY
+614 RNIESNTVEY

>member
-1 MSFASNMFN
+1 MSFAARIFN

-17 VKKGFVVLNGIISLM
+17 VKKGFVVLNGIVSLM

-45 YMFIVNVVIVGTTI
+45 YMFIINVVIVGTTI

-96 SILIMIITKNVVLS
+96 SLLILIITKNIVLGIS
-110 ITAMLISVNVLN
+110 ALLISVNVLN

-136 QAMIII
+136 QSMIII
-142 VSSLVNTALITLAF
+142 ASSLINTILITLAF
-156 FLTSENLYLIL
+156 FLTSENLFLIL

-181 LVSLWDKDFKF
+181 LVSLCGSDFKF

-259 VMFHHNARKDDV
+259 VMFHHNARRDDV

-286 LVAIMVIMFGKP
+286 LVAVLVIALGKP
-298 ILGFLFGAD
+298 ILGLLFGAD
-307 FVAAYPIVVLMFLA
+307 FVAAYPIVVWMFLA

-335 SANGGWRFYFTT
+335 SANGGWRFYFIT

-372 FASVISYAFCGMTM
+372 FASVISYAFCGLTM
-386 LFWFK
+386 LIWFK

-401 LFVKWEDVRKLMPF
+401 LFVKWEDVRKVAPF
-415 LFRKKVSSVASL
+415 LSRKKASVESL

-451 TEVWDDKYREPVTRE
+451 TEVWDDKYREPVARD
-466 GTVYTSLDEKLQG
+466 GVVYTSLDGQLQG

-485 DIAFFVAI
+485 DATFFVAI

-507 LAGKKFAVIVH
+507 LAGKKFAVIIH
-518 PTAFIEATVEIG
+518 PTAFVEATVEIG

-575 VVTGGCTVE
+575 VVTGGCTVA
-584 DSVLIGAGSVVVPNI
+584 DNVLVGAGSVVVPNI
-599 SIGANVVVGAGSTLT
+599 SIGANAVVGAGSTLT
-614 RNIEANTLEY
+614 RNIESNTVEY

>member
-1 MSFASNMFN
+1 MSFATRIFN

-17 VKKGFVVLNGIISLM
+17 VKKGFVVLNGIVSLM

-45 YMFIVNVVIVGTTI
+45 YMFIINVVIVGTTI

-96 SILIMIITKNVVLS
+96 SLLILIITKNIVLGIS
-110 ITAMLISVNVLN
+110 ALLISVNVLN

-136 QAMIII
+136 QSMIII
-142 VSSLVNTALITLAF
+142 ASSLINTTLITLAF
-156 FLTSENLYLIL
+156 FLTSENLFLIL

-181 LVSLWDKDFKF
+181 LVSLCGSDFKF

-286 LVAIMVIMFGKP
+286 LVAVLVIALGKP
-298 ILGFLFGAD
+298 ILGLLFGAD
-307 FVAAYPIVVLMFLA
+307 FVAAYPIVVWMFLA

-335 SANGGWRFYFTT
+335 SANGGWRFYFIT

-372 FASVISYAFCGMTM
+372 FASVISYAFCGLTM
-386 LFWFK
+386 LVWFK

-401 LFVKWEDVRKLMPF
+401 LFVKWEDMQKVAPF
-415 LFRKKVSSVASL
+415 LSRKKASVESL

-451 TEVWDDKYREPVTRE
+451 TEVWDDKYSEPVARD
-466 GTVYTSLDEKLQG
+466 GVVYSSLDGQLQG

-485 DIAFFVAI
+485 DATFFVAI

-507 LAGKKFAVIVH
+507 LAGKKFAVIIH
-518 PTAFIEATVEIG
+518 PTAFVEATVEIG

-575 VVTGGCTVE
+575 VVTGGCTVA
-584 DSVLIGAGSVVVPNI
+584 DNVLVGAGSVVVPNI

-614 RNIEANTLEY
+614 RNIESNTVEY

>member
-1 MSFASNMFN
+1 MSFAMRIFN

-17 VKKGFVVLNGIISLM
+17 VKKGFVVLNGIVSLM

-45 YMFIVNVVIVGTTI
+45 YMFIINVVIVGTTI

-96 SILIMIITKNVVLS
+96 SLLILIITKNIVLGIS
-110 ITAMLISVNVLN
+110 ALLISVNVLN

-136 QAMIII
+136 QSMIII
-142 VSSLVNTALITLAF
+142 ASSLINTILITLAF
-156 FLTSENLYLIL
+156 FLTSENLFLIL

-181 LVSLWDKDFKF
+181 LVSLCGSDFKF

-286 LVAIMVIMFGKP
+286 LVAVLVIALGKP
-298 ILGFLFGAD
+298 ILGLLFGAD
-307 FVAAYPIVVLMFLA
+307 FVAAYPIVVWMFLA

-335 SANGGWRFYFTT
+335 SANGGWRFYFIT

-372 FASVISYAFCGMTM
+372 FASVISYAFCGLTM
-386 LFWFK
+386 LIWFK

-401 LFVKWEDVRKLMPF
+401 LFVKWEDVQKVAPF
-415 LFRKKVSSVASL
+415 LSRKKASMESL

-451 TEVWDDKYREPVTRE
+451 TEVWDDKYREPVARD
-466 GTVYTSLDEKLQG
+466 GVVYTSLDGQLQG

-485 DIAFFVAI
+485 DATFFVAI

-507 LAGKKFAVIVH
+507 LAGKKFAVIIH
-518 PTAFIEATVEIG
+518 PTAFVEATVEIG

-575 VVTGGCTVE
+575 VVTGGCTVA
-584 DSVLIGAGSVVVPNI
+584 DNVLVGAGSVVVPNI

-614 RNIEANTLEY
+614 RNIESNTVEY

>member
-1 MSFASNMFN
+1 MSFAARIFN

-17 VKKGFVVLNGIISLM
+17 VKKGFVVLNGIVSLM

-45 YMFIVNVVIVGTTI
+45 YMFIINVVIVGTTI

-96 SILIMIITKNVVLS
+96 SLLILIITKNIVLGIS
-110 ITAMLISVNVLN
+110 ALLISVNVLN

-136 QAMIII
+136 QSMIII
-142 VSSLVNTALITLAF
+142 ASSLINTILITLAF
-156 FLTSENLYLIL
+156 FLTSENLFLIL
-167 IIFGLKSYVSMVFS
+167 IIFGLKSYVSMFFS
-181 LVSLWDKDFKF
+181 LVSLCGSDFKF

-286 LVAIMVIMFGKP
+286 LVAVLVIALGKP
-298 ILGFLFGAD
+298 ILGLLFGAD
-307 FVAAYPIVVLMFLA
+307 FVAAFPIVVWMFLA

-335 SANGGWRFYFTT
+335 SANGGWRFYFIT

-372 FASVISYAFCGMTM
+372 FASVISYAFCGLTM
-386 LFWFK
+386 LVWFK

-401 LFVKWEDVRKLMPF
+401 LFVKWEDVQKVAPF
-415 LFRKKVSSVASL
+415 LSRKKASVESL

-451 TEVWDDKYREPVTRE
+451 TEVWDDKYSEPVARD
-466 GTVYTSLDEKLQG
+466 GVVYSSLDGQLQG

-485 DIAFFVAI
+485 DATFFVAI

-507 LAGKKFAVIVH
+507 LAGKKFAVIIH
-518 PTAFIEATVEIG
+518 PTAFVEATVEIG

-575 VVTGGCTVE
+575 VVTGGCTVA
-584 DSVLIGAGSVVVPNI
+584 DNVLVGAGSVVVPNI

-614 RNIEANTLEY
+614 RNIESNTVEY

>member
-1 MSFASNMFN
+1 MSFAARIFN

-17 VKKGFVVLNGIISLM
+17 VKKGFVVLNGIVSLM

-45 YMFIVNVVIVGTTI
+45 YMFIINVVIVGTTI

-96 SILIMIITKNVVLS
+96 SLLILIITKNIVLGIS
-110 ITAMLISVNVLN
+110 ALLISVNVLN

-136 QAMIII
+136 QSMIII
-142 VSSLVNTALITLAF
+142 ASSLINTILITLAF
-156 FLTSENLYLIL
+156 FLTSENLFLIL
-167 IIFGLKSYVSMVFS
+167 IIFGLKSYVSMFFS
-181 LVSLWDKDFKF
+181 LVSLCGSDFKF

-259 VMFHHNARKDDV
+259 VMFHHNARRDDV

-286 LVAIMVIMFGKP
+286 LVAVLVIALGKP
-298 ILGFLFGAD
+298 ILGLLFGAD
-307 FVAAYPIVVLMFLA
+307 FVAAYPIVVWMFLA

-335 SANGGWRFYFTT
+335 SANGGWRFYFIT

-372 FASVISYAFCGMTM
+372 FASVISYAFCGLTM
-386 LFWFK
+386 LIWFK

-401 LFVKWEDVRKLMPF
+401 LFVKWEDMQKVAPF
-415 LFRKKVSSVASL
+415 LSRKKASVESL

-437 MVQNIVRESGTYQL
+437 IVQNIVRESGTYQL
-451 TEVWDDKYREPVTRE
+451 TEVWDDKYREPVARD
-466 GTVYTSLDEKLQG
+466 GVVYTSLDGQLQG

-485 DIAFFVAI
+485 DATFFVAI

-507 LAGKKFAVIVH
+507 LAGKKFAVIIH
-518 PTAFIEATVEIG
+518 PTAFVEATVEIG

-575 VVTGGCTVE
+575 VVTGGCTIA
-584 DSVLIGAGSVVVPNI
+584 DNVLVGAGSVVVPNI

-614 RNIEANTLEY
+614 RNIESNTVEY

>member
-1 MSFASNMFN
+1 MSFAAQMFN

-96 SILIMIITKNVVLS
+96 SMLILVFTKDVIVGISAL
-110 ITAMLISVNVLN
+110 LISVNVLN

-136 QAMIII
+136 QSMIII
-142 VSSLVNTALITLAF
+142 ISSLINTALITLAF

-181 LVSLWDKDFKF
+181 LASLWDKDFKF

-259 VMFHHNARKDDV
+259 VMFHHNARKDDI

-286 LVAIMVIMFGKP
+286 SVAILVIAFGKP

-307 FVAAYPIVVLMFLA
+307 FVAAYPIVVWMFLA

-401 LFVKWEDVRKLMPF
+401 LFVKWEDMQKLMPF
-415 LFRKKVSSVASL
+415 LARKKASSVESL

-437 MVQNIVRESGTYQL
+437 MVQNIVRESGTYRL
-451 TEVWDDKYREPVTRE
+451 TEVWDDKYTEPVARD
-466 GTVYTSLDEKLQG
+466 GILYTSLDEKLQS
-479 LTQMDA
+479 LTQMDSDA
-485 DIAFFVAI
+485 AFFVAI
-493 GDNDIRKKIARTLA
+493 GDNEIRKKIARTLA

-518 PTAFIEATVEIG
+518 PTAFVEATVEIG

-575 VVTGGCTVE
+575 VVTGGCTVA
-584 DSVLIGAGSVVVPNI
+584 DNVLIGAGSVVVPNI
-599 SIGANVVVGAGSTLT
+599 RIGANAVVGAGSTLT
-614 RNIEANTLEY
+614 RHIEANTLEY

>member
-1 MSFASNMFN
+1 MSFAVRIFN

-17 VKKGFVVLNGIISLM
+17 VKKGFVVLNGIVSLM

-45 YMFIVNVVIVGTTI
+45 YMFIINVVIVGTTI

-96 SILIMIITKNVVLS
+96 SLLILIITKNIVLGIS
-110 ITAMLISVNVLN
+110 ALLISVNVLN

-136 QAMIII
+136 QSMIII
-142 VSSLVNTALITLAF
+142 ASSLINTILITLAF
-156 FLTSENLYLIL
+156 FLTSENLFLIL

-181 LVSLWDKDFKF
+181 LVSLCGSDFKF

-286 LVAIMVIMFGKP
+286 LVAVLVIALGKP
-298 ILGFLFGAD
+298 ILGLLFGAD
-307 FVAAYPIVVLMFLA
+307 FVAAYPIVVWMFLA

-335 SANGGWRFYFTT
+335 SANGGWRFYFIT

-372 FASVISYAFCGMTM
+372 FASVISYAFCGLTM
-386 LFWFK
+386 LIWFK

-401 LFVKWEDVRKLMPF
+401 LFVKWEDVQKVAPF
-415 LFRKKVSSVASL
+415 LSRKKASVESL

-451 TEVWDDKYREPVTRE
+451 TEVWDDKYREPVARD
-466 GTVYTSLDEKLQG
+466 GVVYTSLDGQLQG

-485 DIAFFVAI
+485 DATFFVAI
-493 GDNDIRKKIARTLA
+493 GDNDIRKKIAKTLA
-507 LAGKKFAVIVH
+507 LAGKKFAVIIH
-518 PTAFIEATVEIG
+518 PTAFVEATVEIG

-575 VVTGGCTVE
+575 VVTGGCTVA
-584 DSVLIGAGSVVVPNI
+584 DNVLIGAGSVVVPNI

-614 RNIEANTLEY
+614 RNIESNTVEY

>member
-1 MSFASNMFN
+1 MSFAARIFN

-17 VKKGFVVLNGIISLM
+17 VKKGFVVLNGIVSLM

-45 YMFIVNVVIVGTTI
+45 YMFIINVVIVGTTI

-96 SILIMIITKNVVLS
+96 SLLILIITKNIVLGIS
-110 ITAMLISVNVLN
+110 ALLISVNVLN

-136 QAMIII
+136 QSMIII
-142 VSSLVNTALITLAF
+142 ASSLINTILITLAF
-156 FLTSENLYLIL
+156 FLTSENLFLIL

-181 LVSLWDKDFKF
+181 LVSLCGSDFKF

-259 VMFHHNARKDDV
+259 VMFHHNARRDDV

-286 LVAIMVIMFGKP
+286 LVAVLVIALGKP
-298 ILGFLFGAD
+298 ILGLLFGAD
-307 FVAAYPIVVLMFLA
+307 FVAAYPIVVWMFLA

-335 SANGGWRFYFTT
+335 SANGGWRFYFIT

-372 FASVISYAFCGMTM
+372 FASVISYAFCGLTM
-386 LFWFK
+386 LIWFK

-401 LFVKWEDVRKLMPF
+401 LFVKWEDVRKVAPF
-415 LFRKKVSSVASL
+415 LSRKKASVESL

-451 TEVWDDKYREPVTRE
+451 TEVWDDKYREPVARD
-466 GTVYTSLDEKLQG
+466 GVVYTSLDGQLQG

-485 DIAFFVAI
+485 DATFFVAI

-507 LAGKKFAVIVH
+507 LAGKKFAVIIH
-518 PTAFIEATVEIG
+518 PTAFVEATVEIG
-530 EGSLVMAG
+530 EGSLMMAG

-575 VVTGGCTVE
+575 VVTGGCTIA
-584 DSVLIGAGSVVVPNI
+584 DNVLVGAGSVVVPNI

-614 RNIEANTLEY
+614 RNIESNTVEY

>member
-1 MSFASNMFN
+1 MSFAARIFN

-17 VKKGFVVLNGIISLM
+17 VKKGFVVLNGVVSLM

-45 YMFIVNVVIVGTTI
+45 YMFIINVVIVGTTI

-96 SILIMIITKNVVLS
+96 SLLILIITKNIVLGIS
-110 ITAMLISVNVLN
+110 ALLISVNVLN

-136 QAMIII
+136 QSVIII
-142 VSSLVNTALITLAF
+142 ASSLINTILIMLAF
-156 FLTSENLYLIL
+156 FLTSENLFLIL

-181 LVSLWDKDFKF
+181 LVSLCGSDFKF

-286 LVAIMVIMFGKP
+286 LVAVLVIALGKP
-298 ILGFLFGAD
+298 ILGLLFGAD
-307 FVAAYPIVVLMFLA
+307 FVAAYPIVVWMFLA

-335 SANGGWRFYFTT
+335 SANGGWRFYFIT

-372 FASVISYAFCGMTM
+372 FASVISYAFCGLTM
-386 LFWFK
+386 LIWFK

-401 LFVKWEDVRKLMPF
+401 LFVKWEDVQKVAPF
-415 LFRKKVSSVASL
+415 LSRKKASMESL

-437 MVQNIVRESGTYQL
+437 IVQNIVRESGTYQL
-451 TEVWDDKYREPVTRE
+451 TEVWDDKYREPVARD
-466 GTVYTSLDEKLQG
+466 GVVYTSLDGQLQG

-485 DIAFFVAI
+485 DATFFVAI

-507 LAGKKFAVIVH
+507 LAGKKFAVIIH
-518 PTAFIEATVEIG
+518 PTAFVEATVEID

-538 SIVQAN
+538 SIIQAN

-575 VVTGGCTVE
+575 VVTGGCTIA
-584 DSVLIGAGSVVVPNI
+584 DNVLVGAGSVVVPNI

-614 RNIEANTLEY
+614 RNIESNTVEY